1 MVTVPTIKVDYAAE
15 HEVYEHQVSADTAV
29 LQHLHHPVHGCGWM
43 LFYLQ
48 PGDRRVSDCF
58 IPGEL
63 TDIDNAVDR
72 ARRRLSP
79 QHTGTPITKPP
90 ADRHPALRHCQSAS
104 RKSASRK
111 AHQEEV
117 LSDPPPTH
125 RHDAASHRPP
135 RRA

>member
-1 MVTVPTIKVDYAAE
+1 MATVPTIKVDYAAE

-29 LQHLHHPVHGCGWM
+29 LQHLYHPVHGCGWM

-63 TDIDNAVDR
+63 TDIDNAGDR

-79 QHTGTPITKPP
+79 QHTDT
-90 ADRHPALRHCQSAS
+90 
-104 RKSASRK
+104 
-111 AHQEEV
+111 
-117 LSDPPPTH
+117 
-125 RHDAASHRPP
+125 
-135 RRA
+135 

>member
-15 HEVYEHQVSADTAV
+15 HEVYEHQVSPDTAV

-43 LFYLQ
+43 LFYLR

-72 ARRRLSP
+72 ARRRLGP
-79 QHTGTPITKPP
+79 QHTDTRSRTPQRIDT
-90 ADRHPALRHCQSAS
+90 RHCDTAQAHQE
-104 RKSASRK
+104 K